1 MKPVRWLS
9 ISLHGLDKL
18 MIPKYF
24 LTAAIVLSSPC
35 TNNTNANQMPH
46 DASQEAIKIIYRDS
60 FFAQPA
66 NKHRRDELIKEI
78 ADLYRYLDDMSSQ
91 YESGDGYNYIGLSD
105 DDVEELEKERFHS
118 YKRLEK

>member
-1 MKPVRWLS
+1 MN
-9 ISLHGLDKL
+9 
-18 MIPKYF
+18 PKYF

-35 TNNTNANQMPH
+35 TNNTNANQMTH

-78 ADLYRYLDDMSSQ
+78 LKAQ
-91 YESGDGYNYIGLSD
+91 
-105 DDVEELEKERFHS
+105 VETEEKIKDAKNQTTE
-118 YKRLEK
+118 